1 MSNEPD
7 GYTSGSTTATEEDG
21 SSEFLEQLHTDLNR
35 FVIERSRTNRQIR
48 YAEFLVNNIRNELY
62 PRSDDGNVTPTPVT
76 VGERKGINRRIE
88 EAKKVVADLRN
99 RLEEIELNI
108 GHTEGLLTRIMIHPP
123 FMDPPAT
130 GGARRSQVVPP
141 TRRRP
146 RRRKTAK
153 RKRKSH
159 KKTRKKKT
167 RKHKAR

>member
-88 EAKKVVADLRN
+88 EAKQVVAGLRN

-108 GHTEGLLTRIMIHPP
+108 SHTEGLLTMMTNPLP
-123 FMDPPAT
+123 SFMEPPAA

-153 RKRKSH
+153 RKRKPR
-159 KKTRKKKT
+159 KKTRK
-167 RKHKAR
+167 RARR